1 MKKSF
6 SLTKTALAVASAAL
20 LSLSAQAQSVDQA
33 VLDITGQ
40 ITANTCVLKMT
51 DGSGTTTENK
61 TINLGSTK
69 SGTGTITPG
78 SVFGASQTII
88 FTLGNPTPGSTAAC
102 AGNPSNSVW
111 NVVLGFEPNNVAT
124 VMNKTYVKNQAT
136 TGGTNAV
143 VMLSGAKG
151 NTTATQLTLK
161 ETMGYAGTTVSPTDQ
176 TFTDTNG
183 IKLTAQLAY
192 ADDKAATAGIFTATI
207 PLLVLYK

>member
-1 MKKSF
+1 MNKSF

-20 LSLSAQAQSVDQA
+20 LSLSAQAQSSDEA
-33 VLDITGQ
+33 VLEITGQ

-78 SVFGASQTII
+78 TVFGTSQTVQ
-88 FTLGNPTPGSTAAC
+88 FTLGNPAAGSTAPCTAV
-102 AGNPSNSVW
+102 PTNSLW
-111 NVVLGFEPNNVAT
+111 NVVLGFEPNKVAIINT
-124 VMNKTYVKNQAT
+124 KTYVKNQAT

-176 TFTDTNG
+176 AFTDTNG